1 VIIFFVEQ
9 YKHIIKMAT
18 FVPTLSITA
27 NGSSHTTPGPFSF
40 ALSLT
45 KTDTITVNGKTTSE
59 SGALITTTHTDNKI
73 FDQSAMGHAYIYIS
87 NPSDREIF
95 LCSDDEKNWR
105 ITQLPNGYYQT
116 EVNKPDNS
124 EEWVDI
130 TRRETMEG
138 AEAAINGSVEHF
150 EKKLEYIKGPKVVK
164 TFK

>member
-1 VIIFFVEQ
+1 
-9 YKHIIKMAT
+9 MT
-18 FVPTLSITA
+18 
-27 NGSSHTTPGPFSF
+27 
-40 ALSLT
+40 
-45 KTDTITVNGKTTSE
+45 
-59 SGALITTTHTDNKI
+59 
-73 FDQSAMGHAYIYIS
+73 YIYYKSSSYTTEPKIS
-87 NPSDREIF
+87 EQQLAEWRHLAEK
-95 LCSDDEKNWR
+95 KNWR

-130 TRRETMEG
+130 PRRETMEG